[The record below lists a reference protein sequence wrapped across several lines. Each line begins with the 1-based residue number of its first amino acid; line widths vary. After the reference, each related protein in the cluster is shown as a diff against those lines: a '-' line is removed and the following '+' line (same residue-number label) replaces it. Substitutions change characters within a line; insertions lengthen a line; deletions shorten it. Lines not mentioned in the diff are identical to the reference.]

1 MADGT
6 AVAAQSRWYGAA
18 ELAGLPGL
26 PSTERRVRSRA
37 AIDGWQTRPRCAR
50 GGGVE
55 YAFASLPAATQA
67 ALLLRERRAS
77 QPAAPKSGAL
87 TQAQAEAL
95 WSRYDRRPTRV
106 KDVAMM
112 RLRAINAV
120 EQLMSGGLGLMDARA
135 TVAAELSAT
144 GNAVSPVT
152 LANWQAMTAHADRKD
167 WLALL
172 LPQRCGRTATAEIPT
187 DAWDFFKADYLRV
200 EQPSATS
207 CYDRLQRISR
217 AKEWGDLPS
226 LRTFVRRLSRELPR
240 AVLVL
245 ARKGEEAM
253 EKLYPAQERDRSVFK
268 ALEAVNADG
277 HRWDIMVRFP
287 NGEIGRPSILG
298 WQDIYSGKLLGYR
311 LTDHESSDAVRL
323 SLADMVREY
332 GIPEHAYLDNGRAFA
347 SKWMTGGT
355 PNRYRFKVREEDPVG
370 LLVALQIEV
379 HWVTPYHGQAKPIER
394 CWRDFCDRI
403 AKHPAFAGAYT
414 GNNPMAKPENYGSR
428 AVEWD
433 LFARVVAEEIA
444 AHNAREGRRTNV
456 CAGRSFDRAFAE
468 SYAQATIRRATESQ
482 LRPLLLAAQ
491 AVTASDDGSV
501 RLAGNR
507 YWAEAL
513 TQYAGRK
520 LVLRVD
526 PDHLHGQAEVY
537 ALDGTHIATA
547 PCVASVGFADTGAAR
562 EHQRARKQWGRAR
575 KAQLDAEQRMDA
587 AEVAAQLPAPP
598 SESLPEASVIAPVFR
613 HAGPKPAPR
622 EDAVPLAATGTEDVL
637 TPADRL
643 ILARMARQAKEQF
656 E

>member
-6 AVAAQSRWYGAA
+6 AVAAQSRWFSAA

-26 PSTERRVRSRA
+26 PGTERRVRSRA
-37 AIDGWQTRPRCAR
+37 AIDGWQSRPRSGR

-55 YAFASLPAATQA
+55 YPFASLPAATQA
-67 ALLLRERRAS
+67 ALLLRERRAAPP
-77 QPAAPKSGAL
+77 QPRPGAL
-87 TQAQAEAL
+87 SQAQAEEL
-95 WSRYDRRPTRV
+95 WTRYDRRPTRV

-120 EQLMSGGLGLMDARA
+120 EQLMAGGLGLMDARA
-135 TVAAELSAT
+135 TVAAELTAT
-144 GNAVSPVT
+144 GSAVSPVT

-172 LPQRCGRTATAEIPT
+172 LPQHCGRTATAEIPT
-187 DAWDFFKADYLRV
+187 EAWDFFKADYLRV

-217 AKEWGDLPS
+217 TKEWGDLPS
-226 LRTFVRRLSRELPR
+226 LRTFVRRLERELPR

-298 WQDIYSGKLLGYR
+298 WQDIFSGKLLGYR

-323 SLADMVREY
+323 SLADVVREY

-444 AHNAREGRRTNV
+444 AHNARDGRRTPV
-456 CAGRSFDRAFAE
+456 CLGRSFDTAFAA
-468 SYAQATIRRATESQ
+468 SYAHAVIRKATEAQ
-482 LRPLLLAAQ
+482 LRTLLLAAQ
-491 AVTASDDGSV
+491 AVTAGEDGSV

-507 YWAEAL
+507 YWTEAL
-513 TQYAGRK
+513 SQYAGRK

-526 PDHLHGQAEVY
+526 PDHLHGHAEVY
-537 ALDGTHIATA
+537 ALDGTHLATA
-547 PCVASVGFADTGAAR
+547 PCVASVGFADTHAAR

-575 KAQLDAEQRMDA
+575 KAQLAAEQRMDA
-587 AEVAAQLPAPP
+587 ATVAAQLPSVIPAT
-598 SESLPEASVIAPVFR
+598 LPEASVIAPVFR
-613 HAGPKPAPR
+613 SAAKQATPA
-622 EDAVPLAATGTEDVL
+622 EDSALAATGTDDGL
-637 TPADRL
+637 TSADLL
-643 ILARMARQAKEQF
+643 ILARMKQRSEDAI
-656 E
+656 